1 MSRTTKMIAQA
12 LRTANRKKTSAYDTT
27 AQVVRVDGDTVWV
40 HIPGGVEETP
50 VRRTIDAEEGD
61 TVQVRVSGGSAFLVG
76 NRTAPPTDDT
86 TAKEAKDTADDAEDK
101 AGKAWDIADEAMDA
115 ADDAWDKADE
125 AEETASFALRS
136 ANGKN
141 TVYYASSEPEEPE
154 EGFSVGDT
162 WFDTANDC
170 QINEWDGEE
179 WVPFQLGEDA
189 IADLAITNAKIANA
203 TIQSAKI
210 AGLDVGKLTGGY
222 IDAGHINTLSL
233 SVGGGRTLGDE
244 LDDMSDEIDDVYP
257 YMTYINSTYGVR
269 VYRGDKSNAENQK
282 YYSQMNAGGFDVVAD
297 NVTLAH
303 IGYASGAGE
312 SGTATA
318 PYYTF
323 GTRASD
329 TSAGD
334 RGNYSVA
341 EGRETT
347 ASGYASHAE
356 GYLSTAGGDY
366 SHAEG
371 RETTAGGGWSHAEGQ
386 NTTASGYWSHAEG
399 YETTAGGD
407 YSHAQNY
414 YTEAASDYQ
423 TVIGMYNKVDTSDKY
438 AFIIG
443 NGYSNNKSNALA
455 VDWNGIA
462 RLKGNLFTGCS
473 SDSTGGYEF
482 GRKTGNHVVI
492 GGIHVCWGQVSITCT
507 ANTYTETTVTL
518 PYTYSSAPYVF
529 TGFAARNANARSTMG
544 TNGGLALNKIYVGC
558 VSTSARDQTVVWM
571 TIGA

>member
-86 TAKEAKDTADDAEDK
+86 TAKEAKDTADDAEEK
-101 AGKAWDIADEAMDA
+101 AEGAWDIADEAMDA

-125 AEETASFALRS
+125 AEEAANFALRS

-141 TVYYASSEPEEPE
+141 TVYYSNSEPEEPE

-244 LDDMSDEIDDVYP
+244 LDDMSDEIDGVYP
-257 YMTYINSTYGVR
+257 YMTYVNSTYGVR
-269 VYRGDKSNAENQK
+269 VYRGDKSNADNQK
-282 YYSQMNAGGFDVVAD
+282 YYSQMNAGGFDVVAN

-303 IGYASGAGE
+303 IGYGSGASP
-312 SGTATA
+312 SGGTSIA
-318 PYYTF
+318 PYF
-323 GTRASD
+323 ILGTPRD
-329 TSAGD
+329 NVH
-334 RGNYSVA
+334 GNYSF
-341 EGRETT
+341 
-347 ASGYASHAE
+347 
-356 GYLSTAGGDY
+356 TAGVY
-366 SHAEG
+366 NKA
-371 RETTAGGGWSHAEGQ
+371 AGGGTAAIGCGLVAGAAQ
-386 NTTASGYWSHAEG
+386 NDI
-399 YETTAGGD
+399 TAG
-407 YSHAQNY
+407 QV
-414 YTEAASDYQ
+414 
-423 TVIGMYNKVDTSDKY
+423 VIGRYNLSDSVGKY
-438 AFIIG
+438 AFIVG
-443 NGYSNNKSNALA
+443 NGTNEPAGESNALT
-455 VDWNGIA
+455 VDWNGVA
-462 RLKGNLFTGCS
+462 RLAGSLFTGCN

-482 GRKTGNHVVI
+482 GRKTGNHIVV
-492 GGIHVCWGQVSITCT
+492 GGIHICWGQKTITHT
-507 ANTYTETTVTL
+507 GSGYKEETVTL
-518 PYTYSSAPYVF
+518 PYTYTSAPNCFASY
-529 TGFAARNANARSTMG
+529 GNRPLGGAARTAYATQSD
-544 TNGGLALNKIYVGC
+544 LAGNKIYVGSYATGS
-558 VSTSARDQTVVWM
+558 VTAYVNWM
-571 TIGA
+571 TIGV